1 MADPADIAN
10 SFIEDEVLRALG
22 KMRKEMSLQQ
32 GTKICK
38 DCSEDIPEARRKL
51 GFQLCIEC
59 ATEREKRKSQFAD

>member
-1 MADPADIAN
+1 MADPADIAS

-22 KMRKEMSLQQ
+22 KMRQGMLPQQ
-32 GTKICK
+32 GAKNCK
-38 DCSEDIPEARRKL
+38 DCSEDMPEARQKL